1 MLCSCRC
8 VRAHATIPT
17 SGDHAL
23 SMILNCLFVGLGGF
37 VGSVLRY
44 LVSLIPLE
52 HESGFPLVTLGI
64 NVLGAFLLG
73 LIMTLAGRDTG
84 LDPRT
89 LLFLKV
95 GVCGGFTTFS
105 TFALEAHG
113 LLSSGK
119 PMVAL
124 LYMVLSV
131 VLCVFAIYG
140 AGALVR

>member
-1 MLCSCRC
+1 M
-8 VRAHATIPT
+8 
-17 SGDHAL
+17 
-23 SMILNCLFVGLGGF
+23 MFLNCFFVGLGGL

-44 LVSLIPLE
+44 LFSLIPLE

-73 LIMTLAGRDTG
+73 LIMAYAGKSAS

-113 LLSSGK
+113 LLSGGK
-119 PMVAL
+119 PIVAL
-124 LYMVLSV
+124 LYMLLSV
-131 VLCVFAIYG
+131 VLCVLAVYG
-140 AGALVR
+140 AGVLAR